1 MILLAKYSIFIFALF
16 LIFVAFLMFFKPY
29 KTKEIIG
36 KAGSTYLINYGEL
49 GIRFLIGIAFVW
61 ASEISKY
68 PFYFEIIGYFLM
80 ASALVLMALPIQ
92 QHNQF
97 SKKAAASLQ
106 PIHLKVC
113 ALFSVLFGILLL
125 TAF

>member
-1 MILLAKYSIFIFALF
+1 MILIAKYSIFIFALF
-16 LIFVAFLMFFKPY
+16 LIYAAYLMFVKPY
-29 KTKEIIG
+29 KTKEIIA

-68 PFYFEIIGYFLM
+68 SFSFKIIGYFLM

-92 QHNQF
+92 KHNQF

-106 PIHLKVC
+106 PNHLKVC
-113 ALFSVLFGILLL
+113 ALFSVLFEIVLL

>member
-1 MILLAKYSIFIFALF
+1 MVLIAKYSIFIFALF
-16 LIFVAFLMFFKPY
+16 LIYAAYLMFFKPY
-29 KTKEIIG
+29 KTKGIIG

-49 GIRFLIGIAFVW
+49 GIRFFIGIAFVW
-61 ASEISKY
+61 VSVISKY
-68 PFYFEIIGYFLM
+68 PFYFKIIGYFLM
-80 ASALVLMALPIQ
+80 VSALALMALPIQ
-92 QHNQF
+92 KHNQF
-97 SKKAAASLQ
+97 SKKAAAILQ